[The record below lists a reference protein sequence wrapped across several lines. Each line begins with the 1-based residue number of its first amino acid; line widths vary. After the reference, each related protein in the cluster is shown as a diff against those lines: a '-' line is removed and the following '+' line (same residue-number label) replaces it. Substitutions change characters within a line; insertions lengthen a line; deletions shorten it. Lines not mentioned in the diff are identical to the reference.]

1 MKFTIAFGVLGAMAQ
16 VGLARKCM
24 PLSNSSSS
32 IPEPS
37 YSAIPV
43 PSVSNES
50 TSQYYSSEPAP
61 TFTFQSSAGPYSTSP
76 MPSEYSVTT
85 PGPYSTSPMPSE
97 YSVTTPGPY
106 STSPMPSEYSTG
118 AASSAEEAETTPTS
132 SAPASMPTSPVGGS
146 AYQITLAQ
154 LNQAI
159 PDRQSDDSC
168 SSAQYPSECAT
179 NSRAVTAINSAL
191 TKYGITKR
199 GEAVAVIALM
209 AFESDN
215 WLYNIN
221 HSPGR
226 PGQGTRNMQMY
237 NYNEEY
243 AQLLHPSEASQALAS
258 GSNAENSVLA
268 LVLDDNDSF
277 GSGFWYL
284 VNKAS
289 AYHNSGKLADGSAS
303 DFQDYVVNGIGAS
316 WTSDRLTTWQS
327 VNAALA

>member
-1 MKFTIAFGVLGAMAQ
+1 
-16 VGLARKCM
+16 
-24 PLSNSSSS
+24 
-32 IPEPS
+32 
-37 YSAIPV
+37 
-43 PSVSNES
+43 
-50 TSQYYSSEPAP
+50 
-61 TFTFQSSAGPYSTSP
+61 

-132 SAPASMPTSPVGGS
+132 SAPASMPTSPAGGS